1 MLIFFPSLFICHHR
15 APLSLYRKQPHHV
28 SATTSLHYKIAMMK
42 AFASFSSPP
51 FLGNGPRH
59 CRPSSVD
66 YFRQNKG
73 IHLDLFH
80 NTLLGSIKTNLN
92 GFLGSACLTTTSLIL
107 GMILTMMAYIGANLD
122 DGATVGIRDAEHEE
136 EGIKAPKSGLRS
148 LTTIIACSLKLIYIY
163 LSANFVWG
171 FIGFDWEGGKGM
183 KGVCLCVERKSDP
196 FPCPQPRSLLC
207 FALQR

>member
-1 MLIFFPSLFICHHR
+1 
-15 APLSLYRKQPHHV
+15 
-28 SATTSLHYKIAMMK
+28 MMK

-136 EGIKAPKSGLRS
+136 EGIKAPVCYLK
-148 LTTIIACSLKLIYIY
+148 KLIWICFLNLGCIFLICCMFWLRVVLFFLQIQEKWVAFFDNDYCLLSETDIY
-163 LSANFVWG
+163 LSFCKFCLG
-171 FIGFDWEGGKGM
+171 FHRI
-183 KGVCLCVERKSDP
+183 
-196 FPCPQPRSLLC
+196 
-207 FALQR
+207 

>member
-1 MLIFFPSLFICHHR
+1 
-15 APLSLYRKQPHHV
+15 
-28 SATTSLHYKIAMMK
+28 MK

-92 GFLGSACLTTTSLIL
+92 GFLGSARLTTTSLIL
-107 GMILTMMAYIGANLD
+107 GMTLTMMALVP
-122 DGATVGIRDAEHEE
+122 T
-136 EGIKAPKSGLRS
+136 
-148 LTTIIACSLKLIYIY
+148 
-163 LSANFVWG
+163 
-171 FIGFDWEGGKGM
+171 
-183 KGVCLCVERKSDP
+183 
-196 FPCPQPRSLLC
+196 
-207 FALQR
+207 